1 MLWRGWSGDSGTTTW
16 GGAGTPRRGRAPDE
30 GSRKEKMLRELGE
43 EKGEQRS
50 IMNTEVES
58 GLGPD

>member
-1 MLWRGWSGDSGTTTW
+1 MAGAGTPVPPPG